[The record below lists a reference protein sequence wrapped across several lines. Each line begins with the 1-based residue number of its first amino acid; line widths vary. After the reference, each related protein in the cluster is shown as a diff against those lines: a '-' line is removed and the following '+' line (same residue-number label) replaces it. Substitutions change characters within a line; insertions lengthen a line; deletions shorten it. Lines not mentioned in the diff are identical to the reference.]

1 MVLVLPPVM
10 SVVRH
15 QLKVPVGAVEDIVVC
30 VQGLV
35 VVAEATASGMLV
47 APLPVSQPVL
57 ALLHLPVFPYLHLH
71 LHQRHSRLPLLPR

>member
-1 MVLVLPPVM
+1 MVLPLPPVM
-10 SVVRH
+10 PVVRH

-35 VVAEATASGMLV
+35 VVAEATGMLV
-47 APLPVSQPVL
+47 APLPVSQAVL